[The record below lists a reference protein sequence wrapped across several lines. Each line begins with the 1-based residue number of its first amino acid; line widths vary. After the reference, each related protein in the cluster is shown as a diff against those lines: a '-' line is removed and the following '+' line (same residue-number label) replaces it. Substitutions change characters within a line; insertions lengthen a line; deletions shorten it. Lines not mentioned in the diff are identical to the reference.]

1 VGLWISR
8 QRKAEQILTSLS
20 RILALCCALWLCLGP
35 SVSGQ
40 PPGSWPS
47 WSAPTSEGKEFHSRS
62 LEGKVVVVSVW
73 ASWCSSCRK
82 QIPILSALQRSYEA
96 SELQVVSFS
105 LDHTEEKH
113 NQFLDDLDVSF
124 PAIFARSGR
133 GLTAV
138 KLLQDQA
145 GALEAVPT
153 LLVFDKKGNLA
164 HRSVGFSNL
173 SKLEDLVQPLLG
185 SPSADSR

>member
-1 VGLWISR
+1 MAACLV
-8 QRKAEQILTSLS
+8 
-20 RILALCCALWLCLGP
+20 LWLGLGQ
-35 SVSGQ
+35 SAFSQ
-40 PPGSWPS
+40 PPVGNWPT
-47 WSAPTSEGKEFHSRS
+47 WSAPTSEGREFHSKS

-73 ASWCSSCRK
+73 ASWCSASRK
-82 QIPILSALQRSYEA
+82 QIPLLSQLQRSHQP

-105 LDHTEEKH
+105 LDHTEDGH
-113 NQFLDDLDVSF
+113 DTFLEPLDVSF

-153 LLVFDKKGNLA
+153 LLVFNRKGQLV
-164 HRSVGFSNL
+164 HRSVGYSSL
-173 SKLEDLVQPLLG
+173 HKLEDLVDPLLSG
-185 SPSADSR
+185 PSADSR